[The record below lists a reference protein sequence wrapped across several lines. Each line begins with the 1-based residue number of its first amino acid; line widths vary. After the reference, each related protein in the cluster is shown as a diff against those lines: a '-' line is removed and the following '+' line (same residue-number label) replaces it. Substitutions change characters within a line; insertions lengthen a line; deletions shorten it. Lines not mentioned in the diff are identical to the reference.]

1 MHVAGREWQKRNVGP
16 DFRVATSMCEHAGMP
31 ATEETVT
38 ALRKAVRAK
47 KTAEDRVEAA
57 RAALAVAMA
66 DAMRD
71 GLKQSEVVA
80 ITGYNR
86 EHVRRLVG
94 KVEDERAARNIADS

>member
-1 MHVAGREWQKRNVGP
+1 MDAAGCEWHRRNGGA
-16 DFRVATSMCEHAGMP
+16 DFRVATPMCEHVDMP
-31 ATEETVT
+31 PTEETVT
-38 ALRKAVRAK
+38 ALRRAVRAK
-47 KTAEDRVEAA
+47 KSAEDRVEAA

-71 GLKQSEVVA
+71 GMKQSEVVA

-94 KVEDERAARNIADS
+94 KVEDERAARTIAES

>member
-1 MHVAGREWQKRNVGP
+1 MDAAECEWQPWSDGA
-16 DFRVATSMCEHAGMP
+16 DFRAATPMCEHVDMP

-47 KTAEDRVEAA
+47 TTAEKRADDA
-57 RAALAVAMA
+57 RGALAIAMA
-66 DAMRD
+66 DAIRD

-86 EHVRRLVG
+86 EHVRRLVS
-94 KVEDERAARNIADS
+94 KVEDERAARNIAES

>member
-1 MHVAGREWQKRNVGP
+1 MHAAECEWRKWDGGA
-16 DFRVATSMCEHAGMP
+16 DFRVATRMCEHVDMP
-31 ATEETVT
+31 ATEETVA

-57 RAALAVAMA
+57 RTALAVAMA

-94 KVEDERAARNIADS
+94 KVEEDRAKASAES

>member
-1 MHVAGREWQKRNVGP
+1 MHAADREWQTRNGGA
-16 DFRVATSMCEHAGMP
+16 DFRVATPMCEHVDMP
-31 ATEETVT
+31 PTEETVT
-38 ALRKAVRAK
+38 TLRRAVRAK
-47 KTAEDRVEAA
+47 KNAEDRVEAA

-71 GLKQSEVVA
+71 GMKQSEVVE

-94 KVEDERAARNIADS
+94 KVEEGRAKAAAES

>member
-1 MHVAGREWQKRNVGP
+1 MNAAECEWQKWSGRA
-16 DFRVATSMCEHAGMP
+16 DFHVATPMCEHVDMP
-31 ATEETVT
+31 ATEETVA

-47 KTAEDRVEAA
+47 KAAEDRAEAA

-71 GLKQSEVVA
+71 GMKQGEVVA

-86 EHVRRLVG
+86 EHVRRLVRDVEEQRA
-94 KVEDERAARNIADS
+94 KVAGES